1 MSLYRR
7 RFYAPLLS
15 LTVCA
20 GIVLLSISPTYAT
33 GGPSTKTGSPAGKTP
48 PAAKTSAKS
57 TPALQRPVA
66 VVVPKTTPKPVA
78 PAAAKPVAQATA
90 KPVAK
95 TTPKPVAKITPK
107 PVAKATPKP
116 VAKTTPKP
124 VAKATPKPVAK
135 TTPKPVAKATPK
147 PVAKITPKP
156 VAKTTPKPVAKT
168 TPKPVAK
175 ATPKPVAKTTPTPT
189 VVARSGTS
197 RGGARPA
204 PIAAPKQ
211 PAKVYTVESGIA
223 MHYYQGL
230 MQTVARN
237 QGLTMR
243 TDVDGYTSRQNCG
256 EIGSIVEARLLNP
269 HTGQWSQWLRLQVL
283 DCSARS
289 NVAYHRSIGLILEVD
304 YNTAVRTGFVSFG
317 RTEAE
322 VRH

>member
-1 MSLYRR
+1 MSGYRR

-15 LTVCA
+15 LTFCA
-20 GIVLLSISPTYAT
+20 SVVLLSVSPTFAA
-33 GGPSTKTGSPAGKTP
+33 GGGNTKPGSPAGRTP
-48 PAAKTSAKS
+48 PAAKTPAKS
-57 TPALQRPVA
+57 APTPQRPVA
-66 VVVPKTTPKPVA
+66 VAVPKTAPKPVA
-78 PAAAKPVAQATA
+78 PAPA

-95 TTPKPVAKITPK
+95 TTPKPVP
-107 PVAKATPKP
+107 
-116 VAKTTPKP
+116 KTTPKP
-124 VAKATPKPVAK
+124 VAKATPNPVAK
-135 TTPKPVAKATPK
+135 TAPKPVAKATAK
-147 PVAKITPKP
+147 PVAK
-156 VAKTTPKPVAKT
+156 AN
-168 TPKPVAK
+168 PKPVAK
-175 ATPKPVAKTTPTPT
+175 ATAKPVAKATSKPVAKATAKPVAKATTKPVAKATPAPA

-204 PIAAPKQ
+204 LIMAPKQ

-230 MQTVARN
+230 METVARN

-269 HTGQWSQWLRLQVL
+269 HTGQWSPWLRLQVL
-283 DCSARS
+283 DCSARAH
-289 NVAYHRSIGLILEVD
+289 VAYHRSIGLILEVD
-304 YNTAVRTGFVSFG
+304 YNTAARTGFLDRG

>member
-1 MSLYRR
+1 MSGYRR

-15 LTVCA
+15 LTFCA
-20 GIVLLSISPTYAT
+20 SVVLLSVSPTFAA
-33 GGPSTKTGSPAGKTP
+33 GGGNTKPGSPAGRTP
-48 PAAKTSAKS
+48 PAAKTPAKS
-57 TPALQRPVA
+57 APTPQRPVA
-66 VVVPKTTPKPVA
+66 VAVPKTAPKPVA
-78 PAAAKPVAQATA
+78 PAPA

-95 TTPKPVAKITPK
+95 TTPKPVAKPAPKPVAKATPNPVAKPAPKPVAKATAK

-116 VAKTTPKP
+116 VAKATAKPVAKAIPKP
-124 VAKATPKPVAK
+124 VAKATA
-135 TTPKPVAKATPK
+135 KPVAKATPA
-147 PVAKITPKP
+147 PA
-156 VAKTTPKPVAKT
+156 
-168 TPKPVAK
+168 
-175 ATPKPVAKTTPTPT
+175 

-204 PIAAPKQ
+204 LIMAPKQ

-230 MQTVARN
+230 METVARN

-269 HTGQWSQWLRLQVL
+269 HTGQWSPWLRLQVL
-283 DCSARS
+283 DCSARAH
-289 NVAYHRSIGLILEVD
+289 VAYHRSIGLILEVD
-304 YNTAVRTGFVSFG
+304 YNTAARTGFLDRG